1 MATKAQTK
9 ANQQNAQKSTGPQTD
24 EGKATVSQNAVKHGL
39 FAAEAV
45 IKGEDP
51 AEYQAYH
58 DQFLAELDPVGAVET
73 MLADRFVSL
82 VWRLKRA
89 ERMQNQA
96 IDSMIENQ
104 IDNPMAKR
112 FNMIKCHAKGIKLG
126 DPRYVIGHLQLG
138 RIGTSDWSDSRVLD
152 RMMLY
157 ERRIES
163 SMTKMMNELKR
174 QQIMRRIEH
183 EDDDGQ
189 EYEPSPSLR
198 DEAAT
203 RKVEQQVDLKKQNQS
218 RPSAGNPKS
227 EYLNP
232 KQVKKDAILKK
243 QNQSRSS
250 AGNPKSEYLNPKRV
264 KKDAILKKQ
273 SQFAPELIGTTPF
286 VKGDYENKS
295 AGRIEENKAK
305 QSQFL
310 AHEQTKR
317 VGKRDKSVVAATG

>member
-1 MATKAQTK
+1 MSTKAQVK
-9 ANQQNAQKSTGPQTD
+9 ANQKNAQKSTGPQTD

-82 VWRLKRA
+82 AWRLKRA

-96 IDSMIENQ
+96 IDSMIESQ
-104 IDNPMAKR
+104 IDNPMAKSL
-112 FNMIKCHAKGIKLG
+112 NMVKWHAKGVKLG
-126 DPRYVIGHLQLG
+126 DSRYVISHLQLG
-138 RIGTSDWSDSRVLD
+138 RIASSDWCNCRVLD

-174 QQIMRRIEH
+174 QQIMRRIEQQDA
-183 EDDDGQ
+183 DDEQ
-189 EYEPSPSLR
+189 YEPSPSLW

-203 RKVEQQVDLKKQNQS
+203 QCPAEKKVDLKKQ
-218 RPSAGNPKS
+218 
-227 EYLNP
+227 
-232 KQVKKDAILKK
+232 
-243 QNQSRSS
+243 
-250 AGNPKSEYLNPKRV
+250 
-264 KKDAILKKQ
+264 
-273 SQFAPELIGTTPF
+273 SQYAPELMGATSF
-286 VKGDYENKS
+286 LKGDYGNTPAHE
-295 AGRIEENKAK
+295 AEENKAK
-305 QSQFL
+305 QSQL
-310 AHEQTKR
+310 EPVKAGLKIAPALEGDPSIHCSSKIQ
-317 VGKRDKSVVAATG
+317 G